1 MWPEASALLI
11 VIFLIVATLLLI
23 RLLVFGYSTDT
34 KLSSVDGAIDDVD
47 RKASKTRTRVSDLAR
62 DLEGQVRRL
71 DDIAVLAAS
80 IKQDLEALKTSGTG
94 GASSSSSSE
103 INASIAGLQQRLAA
117 VERDTASLKNYRIQ
131 SRERINTIWSN
142 LWGSQTLT
150 WESFATEP
158 FVEQSRLDEV
168 EQDLSKLDTS
178 INKITQDVAALAQKV
193 EEGPKVVS
201 SDGTVAGNAVQAA
214 AIASIQSKVQ
224 TLERNWTELRR
235 DNRFVVSGELCVDNV
250 CVSGKTLSDLNA
262 LPARIARIE
271 SSMAAA
277 AAAAQSSSGS
287 TVVVAAPPN
296 AAVTALETKV
306 GEADDKIRNIQTDLS
321 ALRQNQGAVSSAL
334 DMLKAQDD
342 AGTRQVQAELRDW
355 RAESGDQ
362 IVSLQNE
369 LLKLRD
375 SVVNQDDSMPS
386 KMIELQES
394 VRKDIDALRTTVS
407 SQTSQTSQVQ
417 TEVKG
422 VQTRIVDMDSQIQR
436 IQTTLNKSP
445 AASIPTKSGI
455 GVEDLYT
462 WFADAQIV
470 NAANGRTLPKEPFW
484 KVFESSTSSTTLFTR
499 LSTVGSASFNTY
511 YFTNLWN
518 RQYMIEMN
526 AMQQEIAANLNTRQA
541 GVFNDIPVPNP
552 ANYVLMSLPVK
563 PGVAHS
569 MFFKIIAWDRWSI
582 PAIYVTTKNRDAFY
596 RLQAKTNSYQDV
608 HPSTSWID
616 PNGDMSASHMH
627 HEWLMYC
634 VPQYVVDKFSFDES
648 RDPKSKYK
656 KNIQFCVM
664 TGIGNGNGGTLSVS
678 GIAMRPNPH
687 SVTFA
692 SALELHWATNGG
704 SGVGWHSHNWNHES
718 MIQMNANTNYNNI
731 RVPISPVLDPAQ
743 NKMPDFYLVGISHN
757 EMYQDQLGFIFLQ
770 NPADVNDVEPL
781 GRFSKG
787 VRGRYGQRLVEQH
800 RHAMGLIV
808 PSPDRRF
815 VIYLG
820 GRPYLNIRY
829 DNNLFGS
836 GWNGHLRG
844 MFTEVIDDAGP
855 NPLYTP
861 YLSV

>member
-1 MWPEASALLI
+1 MWPEVLI
-11 VIFLIVATLLLI
+11 VIFIVVATFVLI
-23 RLLVFGYSTDT
+23 RLMVFGYSTDT
-34 KLSSVDGAIDDVD
+34 KLSNVDGAIDDVD
-47 RKASKTRTRVSDLAR
+47 RKASKTRARVSDLAE
-62 DLEGQVRRL
+62 DVEHQARRL
-71 DDIAVLAAS
+71 DEIAALAAS
-80 IKQDLEALKTSGTG
+80 IKKDLEALRSTSGG
-94 GASSSSSSE
+94 SSSSAATSPE
-103 INASIAGLQQRLAA
+103 TNAAIASLQQRLTA
-117 VERDTASLKNYRIQ
+117 VERDAFALKQYRLE
-131 SRERINTIWSN
+131 SKGFINAIWGN
-142 LWGSQTLT
+142 LWASQLPR
-150 WESFATEP
+150 WETFRES
-158 FVEQSRLDEV
+158 FVEQSRLDDV
-168 EQDLSKLDTS
+168 EQDLNKLDTT
-178 INKITQDVAALAQKV
+178 IRDITQDVAALAQKV
-193 EEGPKVVS
+193 EEGPKVIS
-201 SDGTVAGNAVQAA
+201 ADGAVAGNAVQAA

-224 TLERNWTELRR
+224 TLEKNWTDLRR
-235 DNRFVVSGELCVDNV
+235 DNRFVFSGELCVDNV
-250 CVSGKTLSDLNA
+250 CVSGKTLNDLNA
-262 LPARIARIE
+262 LPARISRIE

-277 AAAAQSSSGS
+277 AAAAQSSSGGS
-287 TVVVAAPPN
+287 VVVAAAPN
-296 AAVTALETKV
+296 SDVTALESKV
-306 GEADDKIRNIQTDLS
+306 READDKIRNIETDLGT
-321 ALRQNQGAVSSAL
+321 LRQNQNTVSSAL
-334 DMLKAQDD
+334 DILKAQDD
-342 AGTRQVQAELRDW
+342 AGTRQVQGQLQDW
-355 RAESGDQ
+355 RAESADQ
-362 IVSLQNE
+362 IVQLQNE
-369 LLKLRD
+369 LVKLRD
-375 SVVNQDDSMPS
+375 TVVDKDNGLPS
-386 KMIELQES
+386 QLIELQEK
-394 VRKDIDALRTTVS
+394 VRKDLDALKSTVS
-407 SQTSQTSQVQ
+407 SQSSQTSQVQ

-422 VQTRIVDMDSQIQR
+422 IQTRIVDMDSQIQKV
-436 IQTTLNKSP
+436 QTTLDKSP
-445 AASIPTKSGI
+445 ATSIPIKSAM

-462 WFADAQIV
+462 WFGDAQIV

-484 KVFESSTSSTTLFTR
+484 KVFESTTSSTTLFSR
-499 LSTVGSASFNTY
+499 LSTVGSASFNPY

-526 AMQQEIAANLNTRQA
+526 ALQQEIAVNLNTRQA

-552 ANYVLMSLPVK
+552 ANYVLMSLPAK

-569 MFFKIIAWDRWSI
+569 LFFKIIAWDRWSV
-582 PAIYVTTKNRDAFY
+582 PAIYVTNKNRDSFY
-596 RLQAKTNSYQDV
+596 RLQAKTNSYQQV

-634 VPQYVVDKFSFDES
+634 VPQYVVDKFAFDEA

-664 TGIGNGNGGTLSVS
+664 TGIGNENGGTLYVS

-687 SVTFA
+687 SVTFQ

-718 MIQMNANTNYNNI
+718 MNQLNANTNYNNI
-731 RVPISPVLDPAQ
+731 RVPLSPVLDPAQ
-743 NKMPDFYLVGISHN
+743 NKLPDFYLVGISHN
-757 EMYQDQLGFIFLQ
+757 EMYQDQLGFVFLQ
-770 NPADVNDVEPL
+770 NPADVNDVELL

-808 PSPDRRF
+808 PSPDKRF

-844 MFTEVIDDAGP
+844 MFTEVIDNAGP